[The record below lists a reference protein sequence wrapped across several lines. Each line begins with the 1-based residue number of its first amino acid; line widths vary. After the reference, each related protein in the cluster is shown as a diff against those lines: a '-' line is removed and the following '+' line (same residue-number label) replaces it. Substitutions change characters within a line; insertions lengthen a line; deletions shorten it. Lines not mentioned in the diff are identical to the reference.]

1 MQLINLNF
9 LSKKKKQTNCFFL
22 LFKKVRLV
30 TFIDNQGNKVL
41 KLSNWVV
48 LYVVYKLKKFIE
60 SFQTV
65 VIFNQNKF
73 LVRFVFYILS

>member
-9 LSKKKKQTNCFFL
+9 LSKKKQTNCFFL

-30 TFIDNQGNKVL
+30 TFINNQGNKVL